1 MNKKDISPIN
11 PFQNLLP
18 PKYLTKNRDCTS
30 NNPFHFPKIDSGES
44 SFTAIIKLK
53 TKSKNH
59 HGFNPFLNKCEEKE
73 EKAPFYK
80 GEQNIHAVFKGLNK
94 NNNRSNITNLLTR
107 EKQMVVKP
115 KINIYICENDF
126 FNNKPFEDENI
137 NCHFQTDI
145 KEKKYQADNSNIIF
159 SQDKKEDEEVDITES
174 LCAPAPAIDPIVDIS
189 NKFEKLTLEEMEKRK
204 MIKEKDL
211 WKHKQQISEEKIYTN
226 DGNCTIGQYYIE

>member
-30 NNPFHFPKIDSGES
+30 NNSSHFPKIDSGES

-126 FNNKPFEDENI
+126 FNNKPFEDEKI
-137 NCHFQTDI
+137 LL
-145 KEKKYQADNSNIIF
+145 KYKNN
-159 SQDKKEDEEVDITES
+159 
-174 LCAPAPAIDPIVDIS
+174 L
-189 NKFEKLTLEEMEKRK
+189 LE
-204 MIKEKDL
+204 
-211 WKHKQQISEEKIYTN
+211 H
-226 DGNCTIGQYYIE
+226 